1 MKDMG
6 NREIRIAIAGVGNC
20 ACALLQG
27 IAIYASDKELMEEP
41 IGLMH
46 YDLGGYK
53 PGDIKVVAAFDID
66 ARKVGKP
73 LREAIFAKPNCTKV
87 FYSDVPDYP
96 VIVQMGPVL
105 DGFSE
110 HMRNYPE
117 DQTLVLADEEP
128 VDVVK
133 VLKES
138 GAEILINYLPVGSE
152 QATRFYAQACLDAGV
167 GFINAM
173 PVFIASDPAW
183 AERFRERGIPIIGD
197 DVKSQVGAT
206 ITHRVLTK
214 LFEDRGVKILRT
226 YQLNFGGNT
235 DFLNMLNR
243 SRLKSKKKSKT
254 QAVQA
259 EMKEPLSDQNI
270 HIGPS
275 DYVPWLNDNKIC
287 HIRME
292 GLGFGKVPIELE
304 VKLSVE
310 DSPNS
315 GGVIIDAIRC
325 MKLALDR
332 GSGGPLYA
340 ISAFTMKSPPIQYT
354 DSEARKMV
362 EAFIAGEEEERVFGA
377 PSVAEPVGGKV

>member
-1 MKDMG
+1 MSKV
-6 NREIRIAIAGVGNC
+6 RIAIAGVGNC
-20 ACALLQG
+20 ASALLQG
-27 IAIYASDKELMEEP
+27 IEMYKNSTENP

-53 PGDIKVVAAFDID
+53 PGDIEVVAAFDVD
-66 ARKVGKP
+66 KRKVGKK
-73 LREAIFAKPNCTKV
+73 LKEAIFAKPNCTTV
-87 FYSDVPDYP
+87 FFDQLPEYP
-96 VIVQMGPVL
+96 VQVQMGPVL
-105 DGFSE
+105 DGVSE
-110 HMRNYPE
+110 HM
-117 DQTLVLADEEP
+117 ADYDPDKSFVVAGREP
-128 VDVVK
+128 CDVVR

-138 GAEILINYLPVGSE
+138 GAEMLINYLPVGSE
-152 QATRFYAQACLDAGV
+152 EAVRFYAEACLEAGV

-173 PVFIASDPAW
+173 PVFIASDEQW
-183 AERFRERGIPIIGD
+183 AKKFRDKNIPLIGD

-206 ITHRVLTK
+206 IIHRVLTK
-214 LFEDRGVKILRT
+214 LFENRGVILDRT

-254 QAVQA
+254 QSVQA
-259 EMKEPLSDQNI
+259 ELKTALADDNI

-275 DYVPWLNDNKIC
+275 DYIPWLNDNKIC

-292 GLGFGKVPIELE
+292 GRGFGHVPLTVD

-310 DSPNS
+310 DAPNS
-315 GGVIIDAIRC
+315 GGVMIDAIRC

-332 GSGGPLYA
+332 QTGGILSS
-340 ISAFTMKSPPIQYT
+340 ISAYTMKSPPIQYT

-362 EAFIAGEEEERVFGA
+362 EEFIEGRRER
-377 PSVAEPVGGKV
+377 